1 MIYTNQTQTVYFSQG
16 SGGGYLRYGHIEK
29 EHPRNSANCG
39 KIQHL
44 SQHGKMR
51 ACGRLHMLPTDLLEG
66 VTHQHWCSDFVS
78 HTLIQLWDLYRL
90 IIKYWPFLMLGDSSR
105 CLLLPQ
111 ANLALNGERLKGMNH
126 PRMTSQEPSHL
137 KTLKSGWSSLTS
149 LLINFQGR

>member
-16 SGGGYLRYGHIEK
+16 SGGGIWDTAILKRNTQEILQIVERYSCLNVGRWGPVEGYTCFQLTYWK
-29 EHPRNSANCG
+29 ESLTSTG
-39 KIQHL
+39 
-44 SQHGKMR
+44 
-51 ACGRLHMLPTDLLEG
+51 
-66 VTHQHWCSDFVS
+66 SDFVS

-90 IIKYWPFLMLGDSSR
+90 IIKYWPFLMLGNSSR